1 LGAHLSYAQVLP
13 PRPLSARPR
22 LATDVPVP
30 YAWCIEFELA
40 QLRSFVTVA
49 EELHFGRAALR
60 LELSQPQVSR
70 HVRSLEGSLGV
81 RLFDR
86 DSRRTTLTDAGRA
99 LLPDAQEAL
108 AAATRLRERAAQAA
122 RGAVG
127 RVAVGF
133 LWSTLRGYLPG
144 LVAAAAE
151 RHPEIELSVAQLHY
165 LEIIP
170 SLRRGDVD
178 LTITRRVHEDHE
190 MVARELRQ
198 EASLLAVPEAHPL
211 ATQTLVDLDALHGL
225 PLIAL
230 RRQLVGG
237 AFDAVL
243 SRLRNRGIAPQIVH
257 EARSPT
263 EALALVSAGLGVY
276 QLPANAVTPHAGV
289 VYRPLRD
296 AVSRIVL
303 LRRPEPPAPPVAA
316 IARLAEELF
325 VNTPDAWND
334 VLGGLETGVVPA

>member
-1 LGAHLSYAQVLP
+1 VL
-13 PRPLSARPR
+13 
-22 LATDVPVP
+22 
-30 YAWCIEFELA
+30 
-40 QLRSFVTVA
+40 
-49 EELHFGRAALR
+49 
-60 LELSQPQVSR
+60 
-70 HVRSLEGSLGV
+70 
-81 RLFDR
+81 LFDR

-99 LLPDAQEAL
+99 LLPDAQDAL
-108 AAATRLRERAAQAA
+108 AAATRLRERAAEAA

-133 LWSTLRGYLPG
+133 VWSTLRGYLPG
-144 LVAAAAE
+144 LVAAAGE

-165 LEIIP
+165 LEIVP

-178 LTITRRVHEDHE
+178 LTITRRVHEDNE
-190 MVARELRQ
+190 MVARELRR
-198 EASLLAVPEAHPL
+198 EPSLLAVPEAHPL
-211 ATQTLVDLDALHGL
+211 AAETQVDIGALHGL

-230 RRQLVGG
+230 RRQLVGA

-243 SRLRNRGIAPQIVH
+243 SRLQNQGIAPRIVH

-289 VYRPLRD
+289 VYRRLRD
-296 AVSRIVL
+296 TVSRIVL
-303 LRRPEPPAPPVAA
+303 LRRPEPAPAPVAA

-325 VNTPDAWND
+325 VDAPNAWSD
-334 VLGGLETGVVPA
+334 VLDGLETGVVPA